1 MNESYQCK
9 DWKISLATRNN
20 LFHNNIPYVPILV
33 ENILKYLSL
42 EDHEKN
48 GVKTIQTLGKLIPKT
63 EAYAML
69 QSLTPG
75 NKSQFSISFKNLNV
89 NDIYI
94 KDSNNAYYAIWQKH
108 NIFKVYGTL
117 KMEES
122 ENVLEVSHLV
132 PVYDIEGTYNVMTLL
147 MTIARTEYRQYYRTK
162 EQNNKLQ
169 EQWLKMGKENKRL
182 TKKIP

>member
-1 MNESYQCK
+1 MSESYQCK

-69 QSLTPG
+69 QSLTSG
-75 NKSQFSISFKNLNV
+75 NKSEFSISFKNLNV
-89 NDIYI
+89 NNIYI
-94 KDSNNAYYAIWQKH
+94 KDTNNAYYAIW
-108 NIFKVYGTL
+108 V
-117 KMEES
+117 
-122 ENVLEVSHLV
+122 
-132 PVYDIEGTYNVMTLL
+132 
-147 MTIARTEYRQYYRTK
+147 
-162 EQNNKLQ
+162 
-169 EQWLKMGKENKRL
+169 
-182 TKKIP
+182 